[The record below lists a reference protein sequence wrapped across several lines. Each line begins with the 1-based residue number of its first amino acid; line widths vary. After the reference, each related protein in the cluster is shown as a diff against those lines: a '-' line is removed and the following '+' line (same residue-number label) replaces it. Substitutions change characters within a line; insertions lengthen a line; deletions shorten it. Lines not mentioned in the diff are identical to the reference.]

1 MPCAQGALGRL
12 AMKEGSGAIDFS
24 TGASFFPFY
33 RESIKKVG
41 KIVHPDVIIGSREEV
56 SERARKAP
64 YFYGGW
70 VVINLTPGDA
80 ATVFP
85 WILGAD
91 ASGTT
96 FALAE
101 TLQSMGV
108 LIDKVTGVHEFYN
121 GVINRA
127 IISGRQNGPGGRP
140 NWVTVAMQMYF
151 RSYLAPGASESF
163 PSPTFAVTG
172 EYAPMIFEDAD
183 NGGTSRLVINGTA
196 REVKEFT
203 LDINNYVSPR
213 WVNALEPTALCPGRR
228 TINLRTI
235 HPYDSGT
242 SNLYDPGVTLSGTNT
257 LTFVNGATSVLFT
270 FAGLNVDVET
280 PEIRG
285 KQEIDLVLNSAVRK
299 VSSTSSLVCTIDS
312 TP

>member
-1 MPCAQGALGRL
+1 MACSQGALGQL
-12 AMKEGSGAIDFS
+12 AIKEGSGAIDFS

-56 SERARKAP
+56 SERARKTP

-70 VVINLTPGDA
+70 VVLNLTPGDA
-80 ATVFP
+80 ATLLP
-85 WILGAD
+85 WALGAD

-101 TLQSMGV
+101 TLQTMGV

-121 GVINRA
+121 GVVNRA
-127 IISGRQNGPGGRP
+127 IVSGRQNGPGGRP
-140 NWVTVAMQMYF
+140 NWVTFALQIYF

-163 PSPTFAVTG
+163 PSSSYTVTG
-172 EYAPMIFEDAD
+172 AYAPLVFEDAVL
-183 NGGTSRLVINGTA
+183 TLASA
-196 REVKEFT
+196 SREVKSFT

-213 WVNALEPTALCPGRR
+213 WVNNLEATALCPSRR
-228 TINLRTI
+228 TINFQAVV
-235 HPYDSGT
+235 PYDSGN
-242 SNLYDPGVTLSGTNT
+242 SALYDAALAGVSGNLAITNGT
-257 LTFVNGATSVLFT
+257 VSTTFT
-270 FAGLNVDVET
+270 FGTLQLDTET

-285 KQEIDLVLNSAVRK
+285 KQELDLVLSGSIRK
-299 VSSTSSLVCTIDS
+299 TGSTSSLVVTNDS
-312 TP
+312 TV